1 MTLEKLKKCKICGK
15 KAEFTLL
22 GKPIC
27 KKHYEVYV

>member
-1 MTLEKLKKCKICGK
+1 MKAKFKRCKICGK